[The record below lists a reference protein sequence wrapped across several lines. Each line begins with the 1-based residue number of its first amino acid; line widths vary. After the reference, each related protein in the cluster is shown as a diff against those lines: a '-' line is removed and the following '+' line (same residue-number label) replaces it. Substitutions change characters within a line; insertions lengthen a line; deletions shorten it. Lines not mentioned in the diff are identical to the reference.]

1 MSQRRI
7 GLVVFDLGRVM
18 VRLVDG
24 WRHACELVGA
34 PYPTAIDDDPAVRDA
49 WLKLVYLS
57 ETGQMHQ
64 DQYVEESAKLTG
76 LSVEHAH
83 SVSDIW
89 LQGPFEGYHEL
100 LDELHARGLKTACL
114 SNTNASHWA
123 AMTEGN
129 GANRLPLDK
138 LHFRFA
144 SHLVGAHKPEPAIY
158 RRVEK
163 TTGVTPRAILFFD
176 DVAANCEAARQR
188 GWAAQVIEREPDPV
202 TQVREALR
210 GYGAL

>member
-24 WRHACELVGA
+24 WRHACDLVGA
-34 PYPTAIDDDPAVRDA
+34 PYPTAIDDDPAIRSA
-49 WLKLVYLS
+49 WLKLVYLN
-57 ETGQMHQ
+57 EIGQLPQ
-64 DQYVEESAKLTG
+64 EQYVAESAQLTG
-76 LSVEHAH
+76 LTAAQATA
-83 SVSDIW
+83 VSDIW

-100 LDELHARGLKTACL
+100 LDELHRKGMKTACL

-123 AMTEGN
+123 HMTEGA
-129 GANRLPLDK
+129 GPNRLPLDK

-144 SHLVGAHKPEPAIY
+144 SHLIGAHKPEPAIY
-158 RRVEK
+158 QHVEK

-176 DVAANCEAARQR
+176 DVALNCEAARQR
-188 GWAAQVIEREPDPV
+188 GWAAQVIQREPDPV
-202 TQVREALR
+202 TQVRAALR